1 MMMIV
6 MLSPT
11 NSYLLLDLR
20 GCMQGS
26 SWWIGGGRMGGGEGG
41 KQDLNVNPI
50 VCVYSELRTQAVDSR
65 NTPNKHDDG

>member
-1 MMMIV
+1 
-6 MLSPT
+6 
-11 NSYLLLDLR
+11 
-20 GCMQGS
+20 
-26 SWWIGGGRMGGGEGG
+26 MGGGEGG

>member
-6 MLSPT
+6 MLSPA

-41 KQDLNVNPI
+41 KQDPNVNPI